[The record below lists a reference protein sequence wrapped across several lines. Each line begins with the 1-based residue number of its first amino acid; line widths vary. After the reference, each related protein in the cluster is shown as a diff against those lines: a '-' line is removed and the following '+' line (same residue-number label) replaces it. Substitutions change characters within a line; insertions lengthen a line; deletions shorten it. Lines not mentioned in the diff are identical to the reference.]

1 VPQQSTNATASVNH
15 ILFLSQTVGGRGSCT
30 PSEKRA
36 AEYVAQQLQDLD
48 IANVRVE
55 AFEAAPSTYRPYAL
69 AFGLAFVS
77 SLLAFVLAWRGII
90 IFAALMNTAA
100 AWGMLAETDFA
111 PNWMRW
117 LLPTGRSQNTVGVI
131 PASGQASGRIVLS
144 AHLDSHRTPIFYSS
158 QVWQTWFTRLVTLAF
173 ASLVLGALFFG
184 LGSLLWLDWLRWFA
198 LPAAIIQGL
207 AMALSISADFTPFS
221 PGANDNASG
230 VQVALDLAERLV
242 QKPLK
247 STEVWLAFTGCEET
261 GAYGIS
267 NFLDRHAEALGDQTV
282 YLILDQV
289 GLGQLTYLTV
299 DGLIVRRKTHPAAL
313 ELARSAVRK
322 KNPIHVTEAEGM
334 AYTDAAVATKR
345 GLNALTLVSIPD
357 SEEEVS
363 RWHQLSDTIS
373 YVDRQA
379 IAEAREFTWQV
390 LQILDRGE
398 TQSEL
403 A

>member
-1 VPQQSTNATASVNH
+1 VPQQSTNAAASFNH
-15 ILFLSQTVGGRGSCT
+15 IQYLSQTIGGRGSCT

-36 AEYVAQQLQDLD
+36 AEYVAQQLRELD
-48 IANVRVE
+48 ISDVRVE
-55 AFEAAPSTYRPYAL
+55 SFKASPSTYRPYSV

-77 SLLAFVLAWRGII
+77 SLLTFVLAWRGII
-90 IFAALMNTAA
+90 ILAALVNAA
-100 AWGMLAETDFA
+100 SAWGMLAETDFA
-111 PNWMRW
+111 SNWMRW
-117 LLPTGRSQNTVGVI
+117 LLPAGRSQNTVAVI
-131 PASGQASGRIVLS
+131 PAASQASRRVVLC

-158 QVWQTWFTRLVTLAF
+158 QAWQTWFTRLVTLAF
-173 ASLVLGALFFG
+173 ASLVLGAFFFG

-198 LPAAIIQGL
+198 LPAATIQGL

-230 VQVALDLAERLV
+230 VQVTLDLAERLV
-242 QKPLK
+242 EEPLNN
-247 STEVWLAFTGCEET
+247 TEIWLAFTGCEET

-267 NFLDRHAEALGDQTV
+267 DFLDRHAESLGDQAIYV
-282 YLILDQV
+282 VLDQV
-289 GLGQLTYLTV
+289 GLGVLTYLTV

-313 ELARSAVRK
+313 NLARTAARK
-322 KNPIHVTEAEGM
+322 KNPIRVAEAEGM

-345 GLNALTLVSIPD
+345 GLTAITLVSIPD

-379 IAEAREFTWQV
+379 IAEAREFTWRV
-390 LQILDRGE
+390 LQILDRGKPN
-398 TQSEL
+398 QS
-403 A
+403 